1 MATKGHIEHHDD
13 IDIESCMTQYADP
26 VVVVKSTFPKITA
39 NGRAFRR
46 TGNGYWYVDAVPA
59 PGPIIARRK
68 EYWKS
73 SVRSIQ
79 QQQRSSILTHIVL
92 FSNPEPSIRLHVAP
106 HYRIGKVPSALPT
119 SRSCRR

>member
-73 SVRSIQ
+73 SSPRFGCMWHLITGSG
-79 QQQRSSILTHIVL
+79 RC
-92 FSNPEPSIRLHVAP
+92 PRPSPPLALVDDRMMSFVHSHV
-106 HYRIGKVPSALPT
+106 VVV
-119 SRSCRR
+119 